1 MPRSKFDRSHEHVT
15 TFDVGQVVPVFV
27 EDVLPGDSF
36 SVDTSLV
43 CRLQTPI
50 APFFG
55 NIVLDKMFFFV
66 PYRLVWKNW
75 KYFMGEAKDSP
86 WLDETTYTP
95 PTVKAPA
102 STGWNH
108 GTIADY
114 MGAPVGVPKK
124 EVNALYFRAYAK
136 IIDDWFRDENLQTP
150 VSVDDGDTDIT
161 GISLNDCPM
170 LTSGPFCGSG

>member
-1 MPRSKFDRSHEHVT
+1 MNRQMESHFSKIPTINMPRSKFDRSHEHVT

-66 PYRLVWKNW
+66 PYRLVW
-75 KYFMGEAKDSP
+75 YF
-86 WLDETTYTP
+86 LR
-95 PTVKAPA
+95 
-102 STGWNH
+102 
-108 GTIADY
+108 I
-114 MGAPVGVPKK
+114 
-124 EVNALYFRAYAK
+124 R
-136 IIDDWFRDENLQTP
+136 
-150 VSVDDGDTDIT
+150 
-161 GISLNDCPM
+161 
-170 LTSGPFCGSG
+170 